1 MLPPKPSTIRGVDFD
16 AQGIIN
22 GQPTYEHDI
31 LNAYKDEEK
40 PWKKPGA
47 DITDY
52 FNYGFTE
59 EIWAQYCDRQR
70 RLRADNNL
78 SRLNV
83 AHVKKI
89 FQFLIIFCICNF
101 LFFQMPPMPPMIPGH
116 PPMIHPMNPHPMM
129 MINKPM
135 NMAMIQRPMNIR
147 KPDGKIGVIGKI
159 KN

>member
-83 AHVKKI
+83 AHVKKF
-89 FQFLIIFCICNF
+89 FQFLIIFFIFYFSDATNATYDSRSSSNDS
-101 LFFQMPPMPPMIPGH
+101 P
-116 PPMIHPMNPHPMM
+116 NESSSY
-129 MINKPM
+129 
-135 NMAMIQRPMNIR
+135 
-147 KPDGKIGVIGKI
+147 DDD
-159 KN
+159 